1 MRIPDFDIWAV
12 NLGFGG
18 YAVAAYVVKNVAE
31 HTTDLVGVM
40 ISIATIAGGL
50 ALAWYNGEKAWSERQ
65 RRKREKSE
73 SSK

>member
-1 MRIPDFDIWAV
+1 MRIYDFDIWLA

-40 ISIATIAGGL
+40 ISFATILGGL
-50 ALAWYNGEKAWSERQ
+50 ALAWYNAEKAWSERK
-65 RRKREKSE
+65 RRRSEKS
-73 SSK
+73 KGDK